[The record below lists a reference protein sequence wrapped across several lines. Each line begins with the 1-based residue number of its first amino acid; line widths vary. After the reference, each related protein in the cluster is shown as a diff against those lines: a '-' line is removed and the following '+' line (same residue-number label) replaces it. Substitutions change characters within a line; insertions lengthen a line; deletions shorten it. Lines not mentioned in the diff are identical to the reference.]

1 MKKEEVNRRGL
12 DIEPGTVTELTSM
25 KDLGAF
31 LERNGEMYEWW
42 KVHMGY
48 KKGDEDP

>member
-1 MKKEEVNRRGL
+1 MKKEEVKDRGL

-42 KVHMGY
+42 RVHMGY
-48 KKGDEDP
+48 KKGDDAT